1 MHPKILIL
9 WSTFLQ
15 FFCLPIDFFS
25 FLSLIC
31 PLNLCQS
38 TSSFC
43 YCSLKL
49 EVACNSSLVLL
60 MKLKQR
66 DGSNNSLTKYLFTPG
81 IFCSLILLQTVLQE
95 LHTLISHSTVS
106 PWIDYYCLTHNQHW
120 WVCNLQ
126 KDSFAKVCTVGANF
140 VSRFGFKR
148 FLWLVS
154 VYKLIVCSKLKQ
166 NVFKCLFRSRNCS
179 IVWTFRGLVL
189 KWFGTF
195 LNPRLEHQPF
205 PLPHQATQTHSLQI
219 TSFAFFFLL
228 PTNLVA
234 ATCSYHHVP
243 VFF

>member
-1 MHPKILIL
+1 
-9 WSTFLQ
+9 
-15 FFCLPIDFFS
+15 
-25 FLSLIC
+25 
-31 PLNLCQS
+31 
-38 TSSFC
+38 
-43 YCSLKL
+43 
-49 EVACNSSLVLL
+49 

-126 KDSFAKVCTVGANF
+126 KDSFAEVCTVGANF